1 MAQIEDVKVG
11 DTVVYHT
18 LVYRIGSNL
27 VYRYKVQE
35 IVMTQNGLAIGCVVL
50 EHPEGKKGAL
60 RVFNKADIEF
70 LEIE

>member
-11 DTVVYHT
+11 DT

-27 VYRYKVQE
+27 VYCYKVQE

-50 EHPEGKKGAL
+50 ETPEGKKGAL